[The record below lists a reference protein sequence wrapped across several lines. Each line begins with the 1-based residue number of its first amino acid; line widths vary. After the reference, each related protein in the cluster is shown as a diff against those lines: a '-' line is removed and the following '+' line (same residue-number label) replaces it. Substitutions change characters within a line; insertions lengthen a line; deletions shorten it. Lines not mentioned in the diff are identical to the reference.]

1 MDCLVFDAVVTLGIL
16 IFDWNQGAL
25 ESPASVASSYG
36 LYSLH
41 GGVCKGR
48 GIPSNLIFQCN
59 KYLLFDLDLFGTQV
73 LLAYRLLV
81 PPCLPYKICLY
92 QTMCSYSHLSNKSEK

>member
-1 MDCLVFDAVVTLGIL
+1 MDCLVFDTVVTLDIL

-25 ESPASVASSYG
+25 ESPVSVASSCG

-48 GIPSNLIFQCN
+48 GVPSYLFFQCN

-81 PPCLPYKICLY
+81 PPAFPTKY
-92 QTMCSYSHLSNKSEK
+92 QTMCPYSHLSNKSGK